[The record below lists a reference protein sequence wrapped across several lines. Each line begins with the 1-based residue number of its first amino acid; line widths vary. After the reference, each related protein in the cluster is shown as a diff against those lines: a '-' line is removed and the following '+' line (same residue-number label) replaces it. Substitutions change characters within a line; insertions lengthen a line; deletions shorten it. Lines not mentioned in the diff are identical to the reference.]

1 MPPPM
6 PPLKRRNPVA
16 KFMRG
21 LHGGPHRSGPSRAD
35 LKRELKRRLTE
46 ADPPTRRFDP
56 RD

>member
-35 LKRELKRRLTE
+35 LKRELKRRLAE
-46 ADPPTRRFDP
+46 SDPPARRFHPND
-56 RD
+56 